1 MRGKSKIK
9 EPIDKEVLEQE
20 VEKVME
26 DAVKTVKE
34 NHEKVKAKINDPMRV
49 HFFKSIKARL
59 LFSSVLG
66 ALLGMVIIVLITL
79 NSSRGSSLS
88 LVKDY
93 LYDLTQ
99 SNGKI
104 LEYLIEDFGVK
115 AQSSD
120 HLSRVYQDVSIEN
133 MPSSYAYVVSGDG
146 TMLYHPT
153 ADKIGKPVENVVVK
167 DICEKLSKNITV
179 EPAVVEYDFKGTT
192 KVASY
197 YVTNDKS
204 MILIMTVDQDDAF
217 ASTHRMITISS
228 LAGLFCLVLCGLV
241 GLFFAH
247 RIVKPIFK
255 LAGVV
260 GSISNLDLT
269 EHPEEANLVKR
280 TDEIGYMSKSIRA
293 MRLTLADVVNS
304 LKELSRTLFVASDNL
319 NSNIINTNTSVEQVE
334 QAVND
339 IAAGATSQAGDTQ
352 TATENVVDIGQM
364 ISDAGVRS
372 EGLKKSMDVIKT
384 NNNTIIT
391 TLNELDRINAE
402 TKSSIDDI
410 YEQTNITNKSAQK
423 IREVTGIIG
432 SIAEETNLLSLN
444 ASIEAARAGE
454 AGRGF
459 AVVAAQIQKL
469 AEQSNESAKQIEDI
483 SNLLIDDSD
492 KTVEIM
498 KQVKEVIYK
507 QSNHVDEI
515 SDIFNVFNSELA
527 SAFDAIDNINGSIHD
542 MDDSRI
548 SVVDVVQNLTAIAE
562 ENAASTQQT
571 SASMTEVRNIIE
583 DITNNINHLHEIAD
597 TLNED
602 INKFTV

>member
-93 LYDLTQ
+93 LYNLTQ

-115 AQSSD
+115 AQSSN

-133 MPSSYAYVVSGDG
+133 MPSSYAYVVSADG
-146 TMLYHPT
+146 TMLYHPS

-304 LKELSRTLFVASDNL
+304 LKELSRTLFAASNNL

-372 EGLKKSMDVIKT
+372 ESLKKSMDVIKT

-391 TLNELDRINAE
+391 TLKELDRINTQ
-402 TKSSIDDI
+402 TKSSINDI

-498 KQVKEVIYK
+498 
-507 QSNHVDEI
+507 
-515 SDIFNVFNSELA
+515 
-527 SAFDAIDNINGSIHD
+527 
-542 MDDSRI
+542 
-548 SVVDVVQNLTAIAE
+548 
-562 ENAASTQQT
+562 
-571 SASMTEVRNIIE
+571 
-583 DITNNINHLHEIAD
+583 
-597 TLNED
+597 
-602 INKFTV
+602 

>member
-1 MRGKSKIK
+1 
-9 EPIDKEVLEQE
+9 
-20 VEKVME
+20 
-26 DAVKTVKE
+26 
-34 NHEKVKAKINDPMRV
+34 MRV

-133 MPSSYAYVVSGDG
+133 MSSSYAYVVSADG

-260 GSISNLDLT
+260 GSISK
-269 EHPEEANLVKR
+269 E
-280 TDEIGYMSKSIRA
+280 YF
-293 MRLTLADVVNS
+293 S
-304 LKELSRTLFVASDNL
+304 LLGFLLKGFNKELTKDL
-319 NSNIINTNTSVEQVE
+319 N
-334 QAVND
+334 
-339 IAAGATSQAGDTQ
+339 
-352 TATENVVDIGQM
+352 
-364 ISDAGVRS
+364 
-372 EGLKKSMDVIKT
+372 
-384 NNNTIIT
+384 
-391 TLNELDRINAE
+391 
-402 TKSSIDDI
+402 
-410 YEQTNITNKSAQK
+410 
-423 IREVTGIIG
+423 
-432 SIAEETNLLSLN
+432 
-444 ASIEAARAGE
+444 
-454 AGRGF
+454 
-459 AVVAAQIQKL
+459 
-469 AEQSNESAKQIEDI
+469 
-483 SNLLIDDSD
+483 
-492 KTVEIM
+492 
-498 KQVKEVIYK
+498 
-507 QSNHVDEI
+507 
-515 SDIFNVFNSELA
+515 
-527 SAFDAIDNINGSIHD
+527 
-542 MDDSRI
+542 
-548 SVVDVVQNLTAIAE
+548 
-562 ENAASTQQT
+562 
-571 SASMTEVRNIIE
+571 
-583 DITNNINHLHEIAD
+583 
-597 TLNED
+597 
-602 INKFTV
+602 

>member
-93 LYDLTQ
+93 LYNLTQ

-115 AQSSD
+115 AQSSN

-133 MPSSYAYVVSGDG
+133 MPSSYAYVVSADG
-146 TMLYHPT
+146 TMLYHPS

-304 LKELSRTLFVASDNL
+304 LKELSQTLFAASNNL
-319 NSNIINTNTSVEQVE
+319 NNNIINTNTSVEQVE

-339 IAAGATSQAGDTQ
+339 IAAGATS
-352 TATENVVDIGQM
+352 
-364 ISDAGVRS
+364 
-372 EGLKKSMDVIKT
+372 
-384 NNNTIIT
+384 
-391 TLNELDRINAE
+391 
-402 TKSSIDDI
+402 
-410 YEQTNITNKSAQK
+410 
-423 IREVTGIIG
+423 
-432 SIAEETNLLSLN
+432 
-444 ASIEAARAGE
+444 
-454 AGRGF
+454 
-459 AVVAAQIQKL
+459 
-469 AEQSNESAKQIEDI
+469 
-483 SNLLIDDSD
+483 
-492 KTVEIM
+492 
-498 KQVKEVIYK
+498 
-507 QSNHVDEI
+507 
-515 SDIFNVFNSELA
+515 
-527 SAFDAIDNINGSIHD
+527 
-542 MDDSRI
+542 
-548 SVVDVVQNLTAIAE
+548 
-562 ENAASTQQT
+562 
-571 SASMTEVRNIIE
+571 
-583 DITNNINHLHEIAD
+583 
-597 TLNED
+597 
-602 INKFTV
+602 

>member
-1 MRGKSKIK
+1 
-9 EPIDKEVLEQE
+9 
-20 VEKVME
+20 
-26 DAVKTVKE
+26 
-34 NHEKVKAKINDPMRV
+34 
-49 HFFKSIKARL
+49 
-59 LFSSVLG
+59 
-66 ALLGMVIIVLITL
+66 MVIIVLITL

-133 MPSSYAYVVSGDG
+133 MPSSYAYVVSADG
-146 TMLYHPT
+146 TMLYHPS

-372 EGLKKSMDVIKT
+372 ESLKKSMDVIKT
-384 NNNTIIT
+384 NNNTIIS

-515 SDIFNVFNSELA
+515 SNIFNVFNSELA

-542 MDDSRI
+542 MDDSRV

>member
-1 MRGKSKIK
+1 MKGKSKIK

-20 VEKVME
+20 VEKAME

-34 NHEKVKAKINDPMRV
+34 NHEKVKAKINDPMRI

-79 NSSRGSSLS
+79 NSSRNSSLS

-120 HLSRVYQDVSIEN
+120 HLARVYQGVSIEN
-133 MPSSYAYVVSGDG
+133 MSSSYAYVVSADG
-146 TMLYHPT
+146 TMLYHPS

-167 DICEKLSKNITV
+167 DICEKLSRNITV
-179 EPAVVEYDFKGTT
+179 QPAVVVYDFKGTT

-204 MILIMTVDQDDAF
+204 MMLILTVDQDDAF
-217 ASTHRMITISS
+217 AATHKMVTIASV
-228 LAGLFCLVLCGLV
+228 AGLFCLILCGLV

-255 LAGVV
+255 LASVV

-269 EHPEEANLVKR
+269 EHPEEAELVKR

-293 MRLTLADVVNS
+293 MRIALADVVNN
-304 LKELSRTLFVASDNL
+304 LKELSQTLFAASDSL

-339 IAAGATSQAGDTQ
+339 IASGATSQAGDTQ

-372 EGLKKSMDVIKT
+372 ESLKKSMDVIKT
-384 NNNTIIT
+384 NNNTIIS

-515 SDIFNVFNSELA
+515 SRIFNVFNSELA
-527 SAFDAIDNINGSIHD
+527 SAFDAIDNINGSIQD
-542 MDDSRI
+542 MDDSRV

-583 DITNNINHLHEIAD
+583 DITDNVNKLHEIAD

-602 INKFTV
+602 INMFTV